1 MEIPR
6 DLDRVRNKNM
16 FLQKILS
23 KTLKRNSRNQIQ
35 YVLLWDILRMIF
47 LDSAKLH
54 ALYCLMRPKH
64 LVPSLPLRALYKYT
78 FHCTLYA
85 LEV

>member
-1 MEIPR
+1 MGYFT
-6 DLDRVRNKNM
+6 DD
-16 FLQKILS
+16 
-23 KTLKRNSRNQIQ
+23 
-35 YVLLWDILRMIF
+35 F